1 MDSVY
6 LLQKGNNMA
15 DIATVELTVESDGIV
30 VVYGATFTYI
40 EGELVNVER
49 YKTETI
55 ILGYSP

>member
-1 MDSVY
+1 
-6 LLQKGNNMA
+6 MA